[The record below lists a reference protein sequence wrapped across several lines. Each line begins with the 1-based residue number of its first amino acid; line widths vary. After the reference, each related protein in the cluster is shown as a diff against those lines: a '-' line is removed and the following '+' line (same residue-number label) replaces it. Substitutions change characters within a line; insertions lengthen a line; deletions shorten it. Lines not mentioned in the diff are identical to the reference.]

1 MRVAL
6 EVGCQDGCECG
17 CEGGVEY
24 YGEVSG
30 GDGEDCFWIVLI
42 TNRWTDRHQTNI
54 TNCRVAFETENT
66 VDVNVVRT

>member
-1 MRVAL
+1 MKLVVRI
-6 EVGCQDGCECG
+6 EDDCECG

-42 TNRWTDRHQTNI
+42 TNRCTDRQQTNI
-54 TNCRVAFETENT
+54 GDCRVSFETENT
-66 VDVNVVRT
+66 VDVNVEKT